1 LTLFYAATL
10 ASVSFLVGW
19 CVGHRQY
26 KREVKAM
33 AGTLDRL
40 AVTGAIKQ

>member
-1 LTLFYAATL
+1 LHLSRFWW
-10 ASVSFLVGW
+10 VV
-19 CVGHRQY
+19 VDHRQY